1 MQLGM
6 IGLGRMGA
14 NMVRRL
20 MKDGHECVV
29 FDVNQDAVK
38 ELEGEGAH
46 GAASIEELCS
56 KLAAPRNVWMMV
68 PAALVDG
75 VVEQVVPHLQADDTL
90 IDGGNSYYKDDL
102 RRSKELRG
110 KNIHYIDVGV
120 SGGVWGLE
128 RGYCHMIGGDDSAVE
143 RMKSI
148 FVSLAPG
155 MDCAPRTPHFADN
168 AKGAA
173 QDAEMGFLHCGPCG
187 AGHFVKMVHNGI
199 EYGVMAAY
207 AEGLN
212 ILKHANIGKSKV
224 TPLEDATEDYLRS
237 VAPLAPV
244 VEYFTVNVSSPNTPG
259 LRELQQSDALSQLL
273 HAVVPA
279 AEGLPV
285 FVKFSPDLEDAA
297 LDQAVE
303 IAIAANCTGIIATN
317 TSRTRP
323 ETTGRLEEAGG
334 MSGAPL
340 WPLSRSRIQ
349 RILDTAADRIPVIGA
364 GGVCSPEQAQDLLS
378 AGCVAVQLYSGMI
391 FEGPGLI
398 HRINDGLNQE
408 Q

>member
-1 MQLGM
+1 MRRILLSVMWALTRPILFMFPAERAHRLVMGWLSKAPRLNGILVKILGGRPRQFSPIQVGGLTLSGP
-6 IGLGRMGA
+6 IGLAAGLDKDGEAIPFWPALGFGFVEVGTVTALAQPGNPGPRLFRLKSERALINRMGF
-14 NMVRRL
+14 N
-20 MKDGHECVV
+20 
-29 FDVNQDAVK
+29 N
-38 ELEGEGAH
+38 EGSEA
-46 GAASIEELCS
+46 
-56 KLAAPRNVWMMV
+56 LAAR
-68 PAALVDG
+68 L
-75 VVEQVVPHLQADDTL
+75 T
-90 IDGGNSYYKDDL
+90 DL
-102 RRSKELRG
+102 R
-110 KNIHYIDVGV
+110 
-120 SGGVWGLE
+120 E
-128 RGYCHMIGGDDSAVE
+128 RGLWPDVPVG
-143 RMKSI
+143 
-148 FVSLAPG
+148 
-155 MDCAPRTPHFADN
+155 
-168 AKGAA
+168 
-173 QDAEMGFLHCGPCG
+173 
-187 AGHFVKMVHNGI
+187 
-199 EYGVMAAY
+199 
-207 AEGLN
+207 
-212 ILKHANIGKSKV
+212 ANIGKSKV

-237 VAPLAPV
+237 VALLAPV
-244 VEYFTVNVSSPNTPG
+244 VDYFTVNVSSPNTPG

-364 GGVCSPEQAQDLLS
+364 GGVCSPEQAQELLS